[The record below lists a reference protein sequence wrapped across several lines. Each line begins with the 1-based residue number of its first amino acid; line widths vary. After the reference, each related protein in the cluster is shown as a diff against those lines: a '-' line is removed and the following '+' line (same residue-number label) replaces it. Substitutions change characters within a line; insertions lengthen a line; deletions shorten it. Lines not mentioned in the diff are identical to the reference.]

1 MEQLRLFGSGLEPV
15 FPATLPHSGT
25 DTSRRA
31 AERAAVRVTGRR
43 LAVLRAYAAAGDDG
57 LTDAEGQDATGIPG
71 DTWRPR
77 RGELADVGFVAAAGV
92 KRPTR
97 YQNDADVHRITDAG
111 REWLASG
118 GRDE

>member
-1 MEQLRLFGSGLEPV
+1 MTTQGSLFTQGLEPV
-15 FPATLPHSGT
+15 FPATLPHSGP

-31 AERAAVRVTGRR
+31 AGRAAVRVTGRR
-43 LAVLRAYAAAGDDG
+43 RAVLRAYAAAGDDG

-71 DTWRPR
+71 DTFRPR
-77 RGELADVGFVAAAGV
+77 RGELVKAGLVAPAGV

-97 YQNDADVHRITDAG
+97 YQNDADVHVITQAG

-118 GRDE
+118 GE